1 MSKGAEFVARQACPD
16 PLEADEGLTTNGICY
31 ADYFKEV
38 LDMAER
44 KYWLFKSEPTA
55 YSFADLLGETDRTAE
70 WDGIRN
76 YQVRNL
82 MRDDMKVGDGVLFYH
97 SSTTPMA
104 VVGTARIVKESYPD
118 STAWDSGDKHFDPR
132 STPDN
137 PVWLMVDIQ
146 AEREFSRPIT
156 LQEIKGHP
164 KLQNMMV
171 ARRGM
176 RLSIMPVAE
185 EEWDEILSLGGQT

>member
-1 MSKGAEFVARQACPD
+1 
-16 PLEADEGLTTNGICY
+16 
-31 ADYFKEV
+31 
-38 LDMAER
+38 MAER

-55 YSFADLLGETDRTAE
+55 YSFADLLGEQDRTAE

-82 MRDDMKVGDGVLFYH
+82 MRDEMKVGDAVLFYH

-104 VVGTARIVKESYPD
+104 VVGTARIVKEAYPD
-118 STAWDSGDKHFDPR
+118 PTAWDPGDKHFDPR
-132 STPDN
+132 STPDK

-156 LQEIKGHP
+156 LQEIKDHP

-176 RLSIMPVAE
+176 RLSIQAVAK
-185 EEWDEILSLGGQT
+185 EEWDEILSLGGQA